1 MERGNRYSII
11 NLSETDSTNEYAKK
25 IAREGANDKTVI
37 IAEYQSAGKGRLGRN
52 FFSENGKGIF
62 MSIIL
67 RPDLTP
73 EQAGGLTLVTAVAV
87 HQAIL
92 HVCGINTG
100 IKWPND
106 IVADGKKLCGI
117 LTEMST
123 SFEVNGVKFV
133 VVGIGINVLNEVF
146 DAELSKLATSL
157 YILTGQ
163 VFSKEKL
170 IYNVLQCFDTYYE
183 KYLEVRNLSVIR
195 NIYDENLIH
204 TGKVIKAVD
213 GDRVLQGVCK
223 GINGKGHLL
232 VETDEGTEEIIS
244 GEISVR
250 GVYGYV

>member
-1 MERGNRYSII
+1 MERENRYSII
-11 NLSETDSTNEYAKK
+11 NLSETDSTNEYAKR
-25 IAREGANDKTVI
+25 IAREDASDKTVI

-52 FFSENGKGIF
+52 FFSEKGKGIF

-67 RPDLTP
+67 RTDLTP

-87 HQAIL
+87 YQAIL
-92 HVCGINTG
+92 NVCGINTG

-123 SFEVNGVKFV
+123 FFDGSGVKFV

-157 YILTGQ
+157 YMLTGRS
-163 VFSKEKL
+163 FSKEKL
-170 IYNVLQCFDTYYE
+170 IEDILKQFDTYYE

-204 TGKVIKAVD
+204 TGKHVKVVN
-213 GDRVLQGVCK
+213 GDKVLQGVCK
-223 GINGKGHLL
+223 GINEKGHLL
-232 VETDEGTEEIIS
+232 VETDEDTEEIIS

>member
-1 MERGNRYSII
+1 MERENRYSII
-11 NLSETDSTNEYAKK
+11 NLSETDSTNEYAKR
-25 IAREGANDKTVI
+25 IAREGASDKTVI
-37 IAEYQSAGKGRLGRN
+37 IAEYQSAGKGRVGRN
-52 FFSENGKGIF
+52 FLSEKGKGIF

-92 HVCGINTG
+92 NVCGINTG

-123 SFEVNGVKFV
+123 SFDGNGVKFV

-157 YILTGQ
+157 HILTGQ
-163 VFSKEKL
+163 SFSKEEL
-170 IYNVLQCFDTYYE
+170 IEDILQLFDIYYE

-204 TGKVIKAVD
+204 IGKLIRAVN
-213 GDRVLQGVCK
+213 GDKVLQGVCK
-223 GINGKGHLL
+223 GINEKGHLL
-232 VETDEGTEEIIS
+232 VEKDEDIEEIIS

>member
-1 MERGNRYSII
+1 MKRENKYSII
-11 NLSETDSTNEYAKK
+11 NLSETDSTNEYAKR
-25 IAREGANDKTVI
+25 IAREGASDKTAV

-52 FFSENGKGIF
+52 FLSEKGKGIF

-73 EQAGGLTLVTAVAV
+73 EQAGGLTLVAAVAV

-92 HVCGINTG
+92 NICGINTG

-106 IVADGKKLCGI
+106 IVTDGKKLCGI

-123 SFEVNGVKFV
+123 SFDGKGVKFV
-133 VVGIGINVLNEVF
+133 VVGIGINVLNEIF
-146 DAELSKLATSL
+146 DAELSQIATSL
-157 YILTGQ
+157 YMLTGRL
-163 VFSKEKL
+163 FSKEEL
-170 IYNVLQCFDTYYE
+170 MGDILQRFDTYYE

-204 TGKVIKAVD
+204 TGKLIKAVN
-213 GDRVLQGVCK
+213 GDKVLQGVCK
-223 GINGKGHLL
+223 GINEKGHLL
-232 VETDEGTEEIIS
+232 VEADEDIEEIIS